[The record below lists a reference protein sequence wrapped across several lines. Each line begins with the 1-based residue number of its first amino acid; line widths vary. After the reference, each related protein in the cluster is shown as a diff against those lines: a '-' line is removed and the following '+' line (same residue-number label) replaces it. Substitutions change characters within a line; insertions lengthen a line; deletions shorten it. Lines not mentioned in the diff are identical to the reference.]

1 MTRLSIIQTANNL
14 FRSSLLPPHS
24 TPTSIGRFMM
34 TDAVVS
40 IQAKRFSSGSGKWN
54 FAPHAP
60 HDNSLPTS
68 LSIITWNID
77 FATPE
82 TARRLTAAL
91 DYLRY
96 HVFPENKGGKPPPCL
111 ILLQEININAFNTLL
126 THPWVREWFRVVP
139 ASPEAGWPRGATY
152 GTITLVHAPLANSMC
167 IHYEDSYMGRNAL
180 VTDIMVGGAAEHHV
194 PRILRVINTHLES
207 LPMGTPMRITQMG
220 VIAALVKEEAGGIV
234 GGIACGDMNSIA
246 PSDAT
251 LPEQNGLSDAWEYH
265 RRGGEEEEGTTW
277 GYQPVTRYPPGRLD
291 KILYTES
298 DAFDVRD
305 VRRIAV
311 GLKMPGGEWVSDHY
325 GLACHVGVRQ
335 EARLI

>member
-1 MTRLSIIQTANNL
+1 MTRSSIIQKAKNV
-14 FRSSLLPPHS
+14 FRSSLLSSPHS
-24 TPTSIGRFMM
+24 TPTSIGRFTM
-34 TDAVVS
+34 TDPIVS

-54 FAPHAP
+54 FAPQAVY
-60 HDNSLPTS
+60 DNSLPTS

-82 TARRLTAAL
+82 AARRLTAAL

-96 HVFPENKGGKPPPCL
+96 HAFPEHNGGRPPHCL
-111 ILLQEININAFNTLL
+111 ILLQEINIDAFNTLL
-126 THPWVREWFRVVP
+126 AHPWVREWFRVVP

-152 GTITLVHAPLANSMC
+152 GTVTLVYAPLANSIC
-167 IHYEDSYMGRNAL
+167 VHYEDSYMGRNAL
-180 VTDIMVGGAAEHHV
+180 VTDIMVGGAAERHA

-220 VIAALVKEEAGGIV
+220 VIAGLLNEAGIL
-234 GGIACGDMNSIA
+234 GGITCGDMNAIA

-251 LPEQNGLSDAWEYH
+251 LPEQNGLSDAWEY
-265 RRGGEEEEGTTW
+265 RRDGEEVEGTTW
-277 GYQPVTRYPPGRLD
+277 GYQPGTRYPPGRLD

-298 DAFDVRD
+298 DAFDVKD

-335 EARLI
+335 EAH

>member
-1 MTRLSIIQTANNL
+1 MADGRRVSTSKMTRLSIIQTGKNL
-14 FRSSLLPPHS
+14 LRSSLLFPHS
-24 TPTSIGRFMM
+24 TPTSIGRFTM
-34 TDAVVS
+34 TDAVVP
-40 IQAKRFSSGSGKWN
+40 IQGPGIWN
-54 FAPHAP
+54 SAPQAP
-60 HDNSLPTS
+60 YDYDNSLPTS

-82 TARRLTAAL
+82 AARRLTAAL

-96 HVFPENKGGKPPPCL
+96 HAFPEHNGGKPPPCL

-126 THPWVREWFRVVP
+126 AHPWVREWFEVVP

-152 GTITLVHAPLANSMC
+152 GTITLVRAPLANSVC
-167 IHYEDSYMGRNAL
+167 VHYEDSYMGRNAL
-180 VTDIMVGGAAEHHV
+180 VTDIMVGGAAEHDA

-207 LPMGTPMRITQMG
+207 LPMGTPMRIMQMG
-220 VIAALVKEEAGGIV
+220 VIAGLLREAGIL
-234 GGIACGDMNSIA
+234 GGIACGDMNAIA

-251 LPEQNGLSDAWEYH
+251 LPEQNGLSDAWEY
-265 RRGGEEEEGTTW
+265 GEEDGTTW
-277 GYQPVTRYPPGRLD
+277 GYQPVTRFPPGRLD

-298 DAFDVRD
+298 DGFLVED

-311 GLKMPGGEWVSDHY
+311 GLKMADGEWVSDHY

-335 EARLI
+335 EVPY